1 MIPWVNGVANR
12 NLARVRLVG
21 LGGAAM
27 KRVLCVVL
35 ASLLGSAVPLA
46 AVAGDKRAMYLGGTV
61 TAIQEKQQ
69 GILDTSDASTLVFRW
84 EKDKWEVPFTSITK
98 IVYRKKVGRHVA
110 ATVATTAVVGVGGL
124 FVLLAKKKKHFLSL
138 ELNNGPGQVQVVV
151 FELSKDSFEEV
162 IADLEEKTG
171 LRLEV
176 EVEESR
182 KK

>member
-1 MIPWVNGVANR
+1 
-12 NLARVRLVG
+12 
-21 LGGAAM
+21 M

-35 ASLLGSAVPLA
+35 ASLLGSAVPLPA
-46 AVAGDKRAMYLGGTV
+46 AARDKRAVYLGGTV

-69 GILDTSDASTLVFRW
+69 GTLDTSDASTLVFRW
-84 EKDKWEVPFTSITK
+84 EKDKWEVPFTNISK
-98 IVYRKKVGRHVA
+98 IVYRKKVGHHVA
-110 ATVATTAVVGVGGL
+110 ATVATTAAVGVGGL

-138 ELNNGPGQVQVVV
+138 ELNDGPGQVQIVV

-176 EVEESR
+176 EVGESR

>member
-1 MIPWVNGVANR
+1 
-12 NLARVRLVG
+12 
-21 LGGAAM
+21 M

-35 ASLLGSAVPLA
+35 ACLLGSAVPLA
-46 AVAGDKRAMYLGGTV
+46 AAAGDKRATYLGGTV

-69 GILDTSDASTLVFRW
+69 GTLDTSDASMLVFRW
-84 EKDKWEVPFTSITK
+84 DKGKWDVPFTSVTK

-110 ATVATTAVVGVGGL
+110 ATVATTAAIGVGGL
-124 FVLLAKKKKHFLSL
+124 FVLLAQKKKHFLSL
-138 ELNNGPGQVQVVV
+138 ELNNGSGQVQIVV
-151 FELSKDSFEEV
+151 FELSKDSFDEA

-176 EVEESR
+176 EVEEPR

>member
-1 MIPWVNGVANR
+1 
-12 NLARVRLVG
+12 
-21 LGGAAM
+21 M

-35 ASLLGSAVPLA
+35 AYLLGSGVPLA
-46 AVAGDKRAMYLGGTV
+46 AAARDDRATYLGGTV

-110 ATVATTAVVGVGGL
+110 ATVATTAAVGVGGL

-138 ELNNGPGQVQVVV
+138 ELNNGPGQVQIVV
-151 FELSKDSFEEV
+151 FELSKDSFEGV

-176 EVEESR
+176 EVEESAR
-182 KK
+182 RNKRTVEVFR